1 MTEIKVLNNTILD
14 DIPVIDVSMSNAI
27 YRGPKGDKGDKGDDG
42 YIRFEELTT
51 EQKEELR
58 GPQGIQGPQGETGP
72 AGPQGIQGEPGPK
85 GDKGDQGEVGP
96 MGPRGLQ
103 GEQGPVGP
111 QGEQGPK
118 GDKGDTGPQGIQGI
132 QGEAGPQGPAGNDYI
147 LTEVDKQEIA
157 NMIGVPDG
165 GEAFLKLY
173 TDMTTLND
181 EQLEELLYFAD
192 NNKCKRPILINDTY
206 ILLGGCYSTS
216 MGSEYTLNCYTF
228 SGYSRGYYNSG
239 DFAVEPLRFRIK
251 INSSTKSITIEGPY
265 LACIYGDH
273 IVLNKSS
280 TPGKK
285 TKISDALNY
294 LNTNKLGID
303 ALTGYATEEYVNNAG
318 YQTEAQ
324 VNTLISTALG
334 NIGIAEDG
342 AY

>member
-1 MTEIKVLNNTILD
+1 MAHIETLNQVQAVVE
-14 DIPVIDVSMSNAI
+14 DIPVINVNMTNPI
-27 YRGPKGDKGDKGDDG
+27 YRGPQGPAGADG
-42 YIRFEELTT
+42 RQG
-51 EQKEELR
+51 EQGPR
-58 GPQGIQGPQGETGP
+58 GEQGPQGPIGP
-72 AGPQGIQGEPGPK
+72 QGEQGEPGSTGPQGIQGEQGPKGDK

-157 NMIGVPDG
+157 NMIEVPAG

-273 IVLNKSS
+273 IVLNQSS

-294 LNTNKLGID
+294 LNTNKLGAD
-303 ALTGYATEEYVNNAG
+303 ALTGYATESYVN
-318 YQTEAQ
+318 E
-324 VNTLISTALG
+324 ALG
-334 NIGIAEDG
+334 VIENGT
-342 AY
+342 Y